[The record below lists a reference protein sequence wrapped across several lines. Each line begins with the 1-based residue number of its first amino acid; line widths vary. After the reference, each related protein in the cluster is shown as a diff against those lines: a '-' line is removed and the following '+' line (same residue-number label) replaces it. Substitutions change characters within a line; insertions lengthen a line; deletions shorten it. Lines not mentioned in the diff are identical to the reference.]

1 MEDDFLPGGYLDAD
15 VNPYTGERITS
26 IDSRGWVDASSSDL
40 HKQMMVLEKRLMIAQ
55 TLGKMDIAKQLS
67 VAIAQIKAA
76 IDAAIKRDA
85 RRPVRK
91 RPNSY
96 EPQRSTTRYT
106 D

>member
-1 MEDDFLPGGYLDAD
+1 MDDDFLPGGYLDAD
-15 VNPYTGERITS
+15 VNPYTGERIAS
-26 IDSRGWVDASSSDL
+26 LDSRVWESASSSDL
-40 HKQMMVLEKRLMIAQ
+40 YKQLMVLEKRLMIAQ
-55 TLGKMDIAKQLS
+55 TLGKMDIARQIS
-67 VAIAQIKAA
+67 AAVAQIKGA
-76 IDAAIKRDA
+76 IDAAIKRDS